1 MTVRVQPL
9 TLLSA
14 ENILIKLHDAGL
26 LIGEFVRR
34 EHNKLLR
41 LTTEACEEFDL
52 IVEEINAEI
61 RR

>member
-1 MTVRVQPL
+1 MKL
-9 TLLSA
+9 YNAGILL
-14 ENILIKLHDAGL
+14 E
-26 LIGEFVRR
+26 EFVRK

-52 IVEEINAEI
+52 IVEEINNEI

>member
-1 MTVRVQPL
+1 MAVKVQPI

-14 ENILIKLHDAGL
+14 ENILIRLYNAGIL
-26 LIGEFVRR
+26 LEEFARR

-41 LTTEACEEFDL
+41 LTTTACEEFDL
-52 IVEEINAEI
+52 IVEEINNEI